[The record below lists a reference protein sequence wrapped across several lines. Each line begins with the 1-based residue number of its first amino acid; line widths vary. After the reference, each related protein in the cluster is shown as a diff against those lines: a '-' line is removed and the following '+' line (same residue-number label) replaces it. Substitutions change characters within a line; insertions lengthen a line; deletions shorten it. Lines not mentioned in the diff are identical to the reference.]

1 MTPQEIAQVIW
12 NIKEIIRDDYQDKDV
27 DQVILPFTLL
37 RRLDCVFEGYEEKVQ
52 QIMSQVPEH
61 MRDAHLP
68 KIFKARTGLSF
79 YNTSGLSLKKII
91 SNPAAIGDNFKTYL
105 EGFSPNIKDILYNFT
120 GGEENGLKPIYAT
133 LDRKGLLYKVTQRF
147 VQDADLSPESVDN
160 HMMGTVFE
168 TIIRYTKETTA
179 ATAGQYYTPREIVR
193 LLVGLVMTGQEDK
206 IYTEGQ
212 NFSIYDPCCG
222 TGGMLTVAKDYLIS
236 KTDRPMIVSLCGQ
249 ELNEQTYAICKSDIL
264 MKGDDASEIKQ
275 GNTLDNDQNQGKTF
289 NFMIANPPFGM
300 DWKKSEEF
308 IRNEAE
314 TPGSRFAP
322 GLPST
327 SDGSLLFLLH
337 MIHKM
342 DPNGARIG
350 IVLNGSP
357 LFNGGAG
364 SGWSDIRRYIL
375 DQNLLDTIVALP
387 GDIFYGT
394 PIASYLWILDNKR
407 PEERRNKVLFI
418 NAVHDIFSRPMQ
430 RSLGNKRVEMS
441 ENGIEDILCIYKNY
455 RNAHRIINPE
465 TAEEVEVAKLLDY
478 DDFRYTQVTVQ
489 RPLRLFY
496 NDVCNL
502 IVHWKSENA
511 ISKGDMALY
520 EAILNNYDD
529 TEQHND
535 DEFFKE
541 AQTILKRKNL
551 PQSTINKLRKLAV
564 TDENAPIAY
573 IKPGDKESGPAPDP
587 ALKDTESIPFKRDI
601 DEFFETE
608 VLKFV
613 PDAWLDRTQDKLG
626 VEFPLTRIF
635 YKFKPSRSTVEI
647 LKDILSID
655 KKTDQD
661 VLKLMNEEV

>member
-79 YNTSGLSLKKII
+79 YNTSGLSLKIII

-168 TIIRYTKETTA
+168 TIIRYTKESTA

-342 DPNGARIG
+342 DPSGARIG

-407 PEERRNKVLFI
+407 PEERHNKVLFI

-441 ENGIEDILCIYKNY
+441 EYGIEDILSIYKNY
-455 RNAHRIINPE
+455 RNAYRIINPE

-478 DDFRYTQVTVQ
+478 DDFRYTLVTVQ
-489 RPLRLFY
+489 RPLRLLY

-502 IVHWKSENA
+502 ILRWKSEKA

-520 EAILNNYDD
+520 DAILDNYDD
-529 TEQHND
+529 SVQRND
-535 DEFFKE
+535 DEFMKE

-551 PQSTINKLRKLAV
+551 PQTTINKLRKLAV
-564 TDENAPIAY
+564 VDENAPVAY
-573 IKPGDKESGPAPDP
+573 TKPGDKESEPAPDP

-601 DEFFETE
+601 DEYFETE

-626 VEFPLTRIF
+626 VEFPFTRIF
-635 YKFKPSRSTVEI
+635 YKYKSLRSAEEI
-647 LKDILSID
+647 LKDILAID
-655 KKTDQD
+655 KETDQD
-661 VLKLMNEEV
+661 VLKLINEEV

>member
-37 RRLDCVFEGYEEKVQ
+37 RRLDCVFEGNEEKVQ

-79 YNTSGLSLKKII
+79 YNISGLSLKKMIA
-91 SNPAAIGDNFKTYL
+91 NPTAIADNFKTYL
-105 EGFSPNIKDILYNFT
+105 DGFSPNIKDILYNFT

-133 LDRKGLLYKVTQRF
+133 LDRKGLLYQVCQRF

-206 IYTEGQ
+206 IYAEGQ

-222 TGGMLTVAKDYLIS
+222 TGGMLTVAKDYLTS
-236 KTDRPMIVSLCGQ
+236 KTNRPMIVSLCGQ

-300 DWKKSEEF
+300 DWKKSEAF

-322 GLPST
+322 GLPAT

-342 DPNGARIG
+342 DPSGARIG

-375 DQNLLDTIVALP
+375 DRNLLDTIVALP
-387 GDIFYGT
+387 GEIFYGT
-394 PIASYLWILDNKR
+394 GISSYLWILDNKR
-407 PEERRNKVLFI
+407 PEDRREKVLFI

-441 ENGIEDILCIYKNY
+441 EKGIEDILSIYKNY
-455 RNAHRIINPE
+455 RPAHRIINPE
-465 TAEEVEVAKLLDY
+465 TNEEVQVAKLLDY

-489 RPLRLFY
+489 RPLRLYY

-502 IVHWKSENA
+502 IKLWEIDNA
-511 ISKGDMALY
+511 IAKGDKSLY
-520 EAILNNYDD
+520 GAILADYDD
-529 TEQHND
+529 SERRD
-535 DEFFKE
+535 DAAFMKE
-541 AQTILKRKNL
+541 AERILRRKNL
-551 PQSTINKLRKLAV
+551 PQTTINKLRKLAV
-564 TDENAPIAY
+564 IDETAPVAY
-573 IKPGDKESGPAPDP
+573 VKPGDKESGPAADP
-587 ALKDTESIPFKRDI
+587 ALKDSEIIPFKRDI
-601 DEFFETE
+601 DEYFETE

-626 VEFPLTRIF
+626 VEFPFTRLF
-635 YKFKPSRSTVEI
+635 YKYKPLRSTEEI
-647 LKDILSID
+647 LKDILAID
-655 KKTDQD
+655 KEADQD
-661 VLKLMNEEV
+661 VMKLVEEA

>member
-1 MTPQEIAQVIW
+1 MELDLFQFIDEA
-12 NIKEIIRDDYQDKDV
+12 IRMYDLHHTSFIYAER
-27 DQVILPFTLL
+27 ILKNHFSSLPGIPEGNVVAVFSRVKSRESLREKLL
-37 RRLDCVFEGYEEKVQ
+37 RNKFYLSADT
-52 QIMSQVPEH
+52 PEN
-61 MRDAHLP
+61 AVSS
-68 KIFKARTGLSF
+68 LS
-79 YNTSGLSLKKII
+79 
-91 SNPAAIGDNFKTYL
+91 D
-105 EGFSPNIKDILYNFT
+105 
-120 GGEENGLKPIYAT
+120 
-133 LDRKGLLYKVTQRF
+133 
-147 VQDADLSPESVDN
+147 
-160 HMMGTVFE
+160 
-168 TIIRYTKETTA
+168 
-179 ATAGQYYTPREIVR
+179 
-193 LLVGLVMTGQEDK
+193 LVGITIE
-206 IYTEGQ
+206 
-212 NFSIYDPCCG
+212 C
-222 TGGMLTVAKDYLIS
+222 
-236 KTDRPMIVSLCGQ
+236 R
-249 ELNEQTYAICKSDIL
+249 
-264 MKGDDASEIKQ
+264 
-275 GNTLDNDQNQGKTF
+275 
-289 NFMIANPPFGM
+289 
-300 DWKKSEEF
+300 F

-342 DPNGARIG
+342 DPSGARIG

-387 GDIFYGT
+387 GEIFYGT
-394 PIASYLWILDNKR
+394 GISSYLWILDNKR

-430 RSLGNKRVEMS
+430 RSLGNKRIEMS
-441 ENGIEDILCIYKNY
+441 DNGIEDILSIYKKY
-455 RNAHRIINPE
+455 RNAYRIINTE
-465 TAEEVEVAKLLDY
+465 TAEEVEVAKVLDY

-502 IVHWKSENA
+502 IVRWKSENA
-511 ISKGDMALY
+511 ISKGDKTLY
-520 EAILNNYDD
+520 DAILENYDD
-529 TEQHND
+529 SVQRND
-535 DEFFKE
+535 DEFMKE

-573 IKPGDKESGPAPDP
+573 LIPGDKDSGAAPDP
-587 ALKDTESIPFKRDI
+587 LLKDTESIPFKCDI
-601 DEFFETE
+601 DKYFKEE

-626 VEFPLTRIF
+626 IEFPFTRLF
-635 YKFKPSRSTVEI
+635 YKYKPMRTTEEI
-647 LKDILSID
+647 LKDILIID
-655 KKTDQD
+655 KETDQD

>member
-1 MTPQEIAQVIW
+1 MTAQEIAQVIW

-37 RRLDCVFEGYEEKVQ
+37 RRLDCVFEGYEDDLLECQKHL
-52 QIMSQVPEH
+52 PEY

-68 KIFKARTGLSF
+68 KIFKKRTGLAF
-79 YNTSGLSLKKII
+79 YNTSGLSLKKLIT
-91 SNPAAIGDNFKTYL
+91 NPAAIGDNFKTYL
-105 EGFSPNIKDILYNFT
+105 DGFSPNIKDILYNFT
-120 GGEENGLKPIYAT
+120 GGEEKGLSPIYAT
-133 LDRKGLLYKVTQRF
+133 LDRKGLLYQVTQKF
-147 VQDADLSPESVDN
+147 VQEADLSPESVDN

-212 NFSIYDPCCG
+212 NFAIYDPCCG
-222 TGGMLTVAKDYLIS
+222 TGGMLTVAKDYLTA
-236 KTDRPMIVSLCGQ
+236 KTDRPMSISLYGQ

-264 MKGDDASEIKQ
+264 MKGDDASKIKQ
-275 GNTLDNDQNQGKTF
+275 GNTLNNDQYPGDTF
-289 NFMIANPPFGM
+289 NIMIANPPFGV
-300 DWKKSEEF
+300 DWKKAEDF

-342 DPNGARIG
+342 DRTGARIG

-357 LFNGGAG
+357 LFNGSAG

-375 DQNLLDTIVALP
+375 DRNLLDTIVALP
-387 GDIFYGT
+387 GEIFYGT
-394 PIASYLWILDNKR
+394 GISSYLWILDNKR
-407 PEERRNKVLFI
+407 PEERRDKVLFI
-418 NAVHDIFSRPMQ
+418 NATHDIFSRPMQ

-441 ENGIEDILCIYKNY
+441 EAGIEDILGIYKAY
-455 RNAHRIINPE
+455 RPANRIVQGENI
-465 TAEEVEVAKLLDY
+465 EVAKLLDY

-489 RPLRLFY
+489 RPLRLYY

-502 IVHWKSENA
+502 IKRLQEGNT
-511 ISKGDMALY
+511 ISKSDKALY
-520 EAILNNYDD
+520 EKILNGYDD
-529 TEQHND
+529 SVRRS
-535 DEFFKE
+535 DEEFMYE
-541 AQTILKRKNL
+541 AERILKRDDL
-551 PQSTINKLRKLAV
+551 PQATVGKLRRLASV
-564 TDENAPIAY
+564 DEEAPEVYA
-573 IKPGDKESGPAPDP
+573 KPHDTKSGFVPDP
-587 ALKDTESIPFKRDI
+587 ALKDTESIPQKRDI
-601 DEFFETE
+601 DEYFQTD

-626 VEFPLTRIF
+626 VEFPFTRIF
-635 YKFKPSRSTVEI
+635 YRYKPLRATEDI
-647 LKDILSID
+647 LKDILAID
-655 KKTDQD
+655 KDADQD
-661 VLKLMNEEV
+661 IKNLINEEG

>member
-222 TGGMLTVAKDYLIS
+222 TGGMLTVAKDYLTS

-289 NFMIANPPFGM
+289 NFMIANPPFGV

-441 ENGIEDILCIYKNY
+441 ENGIEDILSIYKNY
-455 RNAHRIINPE
+455 RNAYRIINPE

-478 DDFRYTQVTVQ
+478 DDFRYTLVTVQ
-489 RPLRLFY
+489 RPLRLLY

-502 IVHWKSENA
+502 ILRWKSEKA

-520 EAILNNYDD
+520 DAILDNYDD
-529 TEQHND
+529 SVQRND
-535 DEFFKE
+535 DEFMKE

-551 PQSTINKLRKLAV
+551 PQTTINKLRKLAV
-564 TDENAPIAY
+564 VDENAPIAY
-573 IKPGDKESGPAPDP
+573 TKPGDKESEPAPDP

-601 DEFFETE
+601 DEYFETE

-626 VEFPLTRIF
+626 VEFPFTWIF
-635 YKFKPSRSTVEI
+635 YKYKPSRSTEEI
-647 LKDILSID
+647 LKDILTID
-655 KKTDQD
+655 KETDQD
-661 VLKLMNEEV
+661 VLKLINEEV